1 MTFLITR
8 KMKIILN
15 IRMWLLCRLN
25 KPWALT
31 NCIWKPGNSVE
42 NSNGMVHPD
51 GNFPDKSNTFQGI
64 IFFPFLP
71 KKIMTKIFC
80 TICLVNQ
87 CSQTSSWGGW
97 CMICFNPGTTLTH
110 SSFKNVFKSSTI
122 CQKFFTEISLQ
133 TVSVPYINNIKNSLL
148 MLKSN
153 LVPRICTGCKVITC
167 QPKILRTLGTKLLI
181 SEKKMDIKIKNK

>member
-1 MTFLITR
+1 
-8 KMKIILN
+8 
-15 IRMWLLCRLN
+15 MWENDFSDHKKNENNSEHQDVTVMQAKQTLSAYELY
-25 KPWALT
+25 
-31 NCIWKPGNSVE
+31 WKPGNSVE

-87 CSQTSSWGGW
+87 CSQTSCWGGW
-97 CMICFNPGTTLTH
+97 CMICFNPGTILTH

-133 TVSVPYINNIKNSLL
+133 TVSVPYINNSII
-148 MLKSN
+148 LKT
-153 LVPRICTGCKVITC
+153 VY
-167 QPKILRTLGTKLLI
+167 
-181 SEKKMDIKIKNK
+181 

>member
-1 MTFLITR
+1 MQAKQTLSAYE
-8 KMKIILN
+8 LY
-15 IRMWLLCRLN
+15 
-25 KPWALT
+25 
-31 NCIWKPGNSVE
+31 WKPGNSVE

-87 CSQTSSWGGW
+87 WSQTSSWGGW

-153 LVPRICTGCKVITC
+153 LVPRICTGCEVITC
-167 QPKILRTLGTKLLI
+167 QPKTLRTLGTKLLI